1 MMNEAR
7 ILRIKMKAK
16 ALMDLIEEIE
26 IEEEEASKSGSQEP
40 VGETEQTPKDTE
52 QEA

>member
-1 MMNEAR
+1 MNEAR

-16 ALMDLIEEIE
+16 ALMDLIEEME
-26 IEEEEASKSGSQEP
+26 IEEEEEANKSGSQKP

>member
-16 ALMDLIEEIE
+16 ALMDLIEEME
-26 IEEEEASKSGSQEP
+26 IEEEKAKESGSQEP
-40 VGETEQTPKDTE
+40 VGETEQTSKDTD